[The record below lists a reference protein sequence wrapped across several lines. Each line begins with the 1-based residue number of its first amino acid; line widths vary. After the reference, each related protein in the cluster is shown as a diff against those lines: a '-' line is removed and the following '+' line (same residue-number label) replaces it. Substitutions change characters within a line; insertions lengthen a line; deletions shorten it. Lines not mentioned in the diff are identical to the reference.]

1 MQISTNAIASRYS
14 SIHLT
19 SFHRPDVYFQED
31 ATYTQAGYNT
41 TRIIA
46 RKVGNIN
53 RFSEELTNFF
63 SCVRIVNSFLDNTP
77 ALAYTNKRNHHT
89 GRWEIM
95 TARGNGDRRSAKAC
109 SLKDDP
115 DPHLC
120 GSEGFP
126 CPAKVN
132 RA

>member
-77 ALAYTNKRNHHT
+77 ALAY
-89 GRWEIM
+89 
-95 TARGNGDRRSAKAC
+95 
-109 SLKDDP
+109 
-115 DPHLC
+115 
-120 GSEGFP
+120 
-126 CPAKVN
+126 N
-132 RA
+132 R